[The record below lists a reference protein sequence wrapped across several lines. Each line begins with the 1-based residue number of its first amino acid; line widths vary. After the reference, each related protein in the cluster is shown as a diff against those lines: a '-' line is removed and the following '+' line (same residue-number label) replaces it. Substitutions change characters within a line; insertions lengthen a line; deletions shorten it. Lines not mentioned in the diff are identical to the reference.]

1 MAIKYLSGKR
11 IQGTNAERG
20 EPYTEDMSDTDGW
33 TFADSAKNGVSSGV
47 LNYNLKRDG
56 SNDAASYDFGLTI
69 SDTKFLLRF
78 ELTPSNHSH
87 SSGSN
92 SIGFFGLSDNTSG
105 QGTSQDFIGFNF
117 ASNDNNGATTK
128 NDTTL
133 VANSVTGQ
141 CSDSSCNHTSGTKYY
156 EIKRTTATNVVFTVY
171 NNSDFTGVY
180 RTQTE
185 SSLSSSIT
193 GLRYFKFA
201 NWHSSGSG
209 SCNVTGTI
217 DNLQLWDDATAPT
230 SNNYQTNTIFEATD
244 TGKHFIWNATTSAW
258 VEVG

>member
-1 MAIKYLSGKR
+1 MDSVDVNTVSDTA
-11 IQGTNAERG
+11 T
-20 EPYTEDMSDTDGW
+20 YTEDMSDTTGW
-33 TFADSAKNGVSSGV
+33 SFADTGANNVTGGSLSYS
-47 LNYNLKRDG
+47 LKRDG
-56 SNDAASYDFGLTI
+56 SNDAASYDFGATI
-69 SDTKFLLRF
+69 SNKFTLRF
-78 ELTPSNHSH
+78 SHTPTAQSH

-92 SIGFFGLSDNTSG
+92 CIGFFGLSDNTSG

-117 ASNDNNGATTK
+117 ASNDNDGSTTK
-128 NDTTL
+128 NNTTL

-141 CSDSSCNHTSGTKYY
+141 ASNSHTSGTKYY
-156 EIKRTTATNVVFTVY
+156 EIKRTSATNVVFTVY

-209 SCNVTGTI
+209 SCSVTGTI
-217 DNLQLWDDATAPT
+217 DDLQLWDHEGCKNDHSTNSPVANLVNGFIMEST
-230 SNNYQTNTIFEATD
+230 SD
-244 TGKHFIWNATTSAW
+244 GKHYMWNTTTSTWTEIA
-258 VEVG
+258 

>member
-1 MAIKYLSGKR
+1 MVEYKAGAR
-11 IQGTNAERG
+11 IIGTSAERG
-20 EPYTEDMSDTDGW
+20 EPYTEDMSDTDDW

-56 SNDAASYDFGLTI
+56 SNDVASYDFGLTI

-92 SIGFFGLSDNTSG
+92 AIGFFGLSSTTGG
-105 QGTSQDFIGFNF
+105 QNSNQDFIGFNF

-193 GLRYFKFA
+193 SLRYFKFA
-201 NWHSSGSG
+201 NWHASGSG
-209 SCNVTGTI
+209 SCNVTGTM
-217 DNLQLWDDATAPT
+217 DNLQLWDNATAPT
-230 SNNYQTNTIFEATD
+230 SNNYQTNTIFSETD
-244 TGKHFIWNATTSAW
+244 TGKDYIWSGSEWTE
-258 VEVG
+258 VE